1 MSAALSYISSNIE
14 VLLRKTLELYIIDYS
29 LRITYNNGEVVNM
42 EKRTTKLILN
52 TSGGTA
58 SKGAANYKIALPTT
72 WKQQMLAAQFGNSR
86 SRTLIFHN
94 SCA

>member
-1 MSAALSYISSNIE
+1 MSAALYHLSGNIE
-14 VLLRKTLELYIIDYS
+14 LHAEIPKTNIIDYS
-29 LRITYNNGEVVNM
+29 LRITYNIGEVVNM

-52 TSGGTA
+52 ASGGTA